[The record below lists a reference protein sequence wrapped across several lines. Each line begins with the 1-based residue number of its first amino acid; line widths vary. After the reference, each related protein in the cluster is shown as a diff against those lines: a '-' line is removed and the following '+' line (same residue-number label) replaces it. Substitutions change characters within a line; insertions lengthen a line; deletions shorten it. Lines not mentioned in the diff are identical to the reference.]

1 MKLKFNY
8 NSRAFVLP
16 GAVVS
21 VTGKATKRDLQV
33 LLRIA
38 SDQGLQSGE
47 ELDISAL
54 AEEFNCKKA
63 DIESAICF
71 WSEAGI
77 ISEGGNTD
85 DSEGV
90 VKLEQHKVIKPQAA
104 PPRYTTEE
112 IAAVLEG
119 RNDLPGIIDEC
130 QNAFGKVF
138 NSHEVRAII
147 SLLDYLGIDSDY
159 LLVLLSYCRRIGKP
173 SIHYVEKI
181 AYEMYNEGID
191 SAKELEARLTAKEL
205 AASLE
210 SKIRKMFGIK
220 DRALTTKEM
229 QFIAK
234 WASEFHYDIP
244 VIKHAYEITV
254 NSIKEPSLPY
264 TNAILEKW
272 NSLGFRTIEDITA
285 YEAEKSARSEV
296 KENSKVKLGNSFDTD
311 EFFEAALRRSLDED

>member
-1 MKLKFNY
+1 MKIKFNY
-8 NSRAFVLP
+8 NNRVLVLP
-16 GAVVS
+16 DAVAS
-21 VTGKATKRDLQV
+21 ITGKATKRDLQV

-38 SDQGLQSGE
+38 SDRVPMNGE
-47 ELDISAL
+47 EVDISAL

-63 DIESAICF
+63 DIESALCF
-71 WSEAGI
+71 WTEAGI
-77 ISEGGNTD
+77 ISEGGNA
-85 DSEGV
+85 DSTERAAR
-90 VKLEQHKVIKPQAA
+90 LEQHKIIKPQAA

-138 NSHEVRAII
+138 NSHEVRVVI
-147 SLLDYLGIDSDY
+147 SLLDYLGVDSDY
-159 LLVLLSYCRRIGKP
+159 LLVLLNYCRRIGKP
-173 SIHYVEKI
+173 SIHYVEKM
-181 AYEMYNEGID
+181 AYEMYNDGVD
-191 SAKELEARLTAKEL
+191 SAKELEMRLAAKEH

-210 SKIRKMFGIK
+210 GKIRKMFGIK
-220 DRALTTKEM
+220 ERALTTKEM

-234 WASEFHYDIP
+234 WASEFHYSVP
-244 VIKHAYEITV
+244 VIKHAYEITI

-272 NSLGFRTIEDITA
+272 NSLGFKTLEDVEK
-285 YEAEKSARSEV
+285 YESEKAARSEA
-296 KENSKVKLGNSFDTD
+296 KGNAKVGLGNSFDTD